1 MSHDRTIVET
11 NTSSNLFDS
20 GFATDVGNIRKMN
33 QDFLAVSDSLFV
45 VADGMGGH
53 RGGEAASEIAVKK
66 IIEKQ
71 RYSTVQSFR
80 DQFINANTTVRSE
93 AGRNA
98 DWEGMGTTL
107 CGITLISSG
116 EGDEEKLA
124 IANIGDSRIYL
135 LSQGLF
141 SQVTEDH
148 SLVEEMRREGKI
160 TAQEAE
166 IHPHRN
172 IITRAVGIDEDA
184 NVDCWELPI
193 HKGDRF
199 LLCSDGLTNEVAT
212 SEIHSILETV
222 DSPQEAAELL
232 VDLAKTNGGNDNITV
247 VVVDVKEGEI
257 SPKPSTLTPISL
269 NTPPQSPSGSLT
281 PNTSSLEKS
290 PEDGTEWETTPEN
303 IKKLVITAL
312 VMLLI
317 IGVFIGRY
325 ARDNYFVSFEQI
337 GDTSIENSQILVYQG
352 RTSSILWFDPTVEE
366 RRPILG
372 RDLDESTVAEI
383 KQKPQFDT
391 LQEATQY
398 LDAIQ
403 EEIAQK
409 QKNTD

>member
-1 MSHDRTIVET
+1 MSYDRTIVDT
-11 NTSSNLFDS
+11 KTSSSRFDS
-20 GFATDVGNIRKMN
+20 GFATDVGKIRNMN

-66 IIEKQ
+66 IIERQ

-80 DQFINANTTVRSE
+80 DQFIEANTTVRSE

-107 CGITLISSG
+107 CGITLISPG
-116 EGDEEKLA
+116 EDGKEKLA

-172 IITRAVGIDEDA
+172 IITRALGIDEEA

-212 SEIHSILETV
+212 SEIHSILATV

-232 VDLAKTNGGNDNITV
+232 VDLANTSGGNDNITV

-257 SPKPSTLTPISL
+257 SPEPSTLAPISL
-269 NTPPQSPSGSLT
+269 NTPSQSPSGSLT
-281 PNTSSLEKS
+281 PSTSSFENR
-290 PEDGTEWETTPEN
+290 PEDATEWETTPEN
-303 IKKLVITAL
+303 IRKLIITAL

-337 GDTSIENSQILVYQG
+337 GETSIENSQILLYQG
-352 RTSSILWFDPTVEE
+352 RTSSILWFDPTIEE

-409 QKNTD
+409 QKKTD

>member
-1 MSHDRTIVET
+1 MSYDRTIVET

-184 NVDCWELPI
+184 NVD
-193 HKGDRF
+193 
-199 LLCSDGLTNEVAT
+199 
-212 SEIHSILETV
+212 
-222 DSPQEAAELL
+222 
-232 VDLAKTNGGNDNITV
+232 
-247 VVVDVKEGEI
+247 
-257 SPKPSTLTPISL
+257 
-269 NTPPQSPSGSLT
+269 
-281 PNTSSLEKS
+281 
-290 PEDGTEWETTPEN
+290 
-303 IKKLVITAL
+303 
-312 VMLLI
+312 
-317 IGVFIGRY
+317 
-325 ARDNYFVSFEQI
+325 
-337 GDTSIENSQILVYQG
+337 
-352 RTSSILWFDPTVEE
+352 
-366 RRPILG
+366 
-372 RDLDESTVAEI
+372 
-383 KQKPQFDT
+383 
-391 LQEATQY
+391 
-398 LDAIQ
+398 
-403 EEIAQK
+403 
-409 QKNTD
+409 